1 MRHLSL
7 AAAGTLLVT
16 ALLGGTAALAQ
27 DASVTVFPPLYRDMA
42 RATQATR
49 PQAELSTTP
58 QPVRAP
64 AEPVSGLSR
73 KVAEVR

>member
-7 AAAGTLLVT
+7 AAAGTLLAA
-16 ALLGGTAALAQ
+16 ALLGGTAVRAQ

-42 RATQATR
+42 RTTQAAR
-49 PQAELSTTP
+49 PLAELATTP

-64 AEPVSGLSR
+64 AEPAPSLSR
-73 KVAEVR
+73 KVAEAR